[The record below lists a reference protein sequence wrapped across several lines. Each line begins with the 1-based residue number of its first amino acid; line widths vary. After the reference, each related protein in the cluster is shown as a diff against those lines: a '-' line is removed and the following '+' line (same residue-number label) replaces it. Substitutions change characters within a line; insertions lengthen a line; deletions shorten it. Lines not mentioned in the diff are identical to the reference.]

1 LTSAVVRVPRDPSED
16 PDSTSAVDSGP
27 DSPAPDATPSL
38 GHRGLSLVA
47 VIAVLSGIRAA
58 WTAAFS
64 LHPALGVAVI
74 ASCAALLA
82 LGATA
87 AHVRTRRAL
96 GRADAAV
103 LLIGLLLFGC
113 TTAAGIAPGG
123 FSYDDVGVLLQTA
136 ARSLLAG
143 QPIYGLS
150 HPHAGA
156 LLPGG
161 AGAPVTAM
169 MNGHIVS
176 DYGYPPLAA
185 VFAAFVEKLAPGLPS
200 PIVVSR
206 IGLAAGAVLLF
217 RLLPPT
223 LRPAAPVVCFVLPML
238 PKYAQMGYPVLVA
251 LPLLVVAVAWW
262 PSIGAG
268 GRLGWRGILKGICLG
283 LAAATHPLAWFLA
296 PFLVIGVWLVRRGEV
311 SSRAATAVTA
321 RWLAAAAAAFV
332 AVNLPFV
339 LQGPA
344 AWAHGIAEPLFQHAV
359 PIGQGLVGVTLQ
371 LTGGSGALA
380 WYGYASQVL
389 LIGLLIA
396 FSLGIRRLAPAAMV
410 LPWAVFFLST
420 RSQDDYYCLL
430 APLWLLGATISLR
443 PEQYLRA
450 HQLWSR
456 RLNSTRSHKS
466 AVRPRAV
473 WPLRSAAAVLPAAAL
488 VCAAVAVATP
498 APLQL
503 SVTGLDTA
511 GKGIRRIHATVT
523 NTSGNT
529 LSPHFAVTHG
539 SGIIPGFW
547 TVQQGPAMLKPGQ
560 SASYTL
566 LTTGSAVTPGR
577 NVRLRVVSDNP
588 LTLSS
593 TLLAPTGPATHAPG
607 R

>member
-1 LTSAVVRVPRDPSED
+1 LTSAVARVPRDPSED
-16 PDSTSAVDSGP
+16 RDSTSAVRSRP

-47 VIAVLSGIRAA
+47 VVAVLSGIRAA
-58 WTAAFS
+58 WSAAFS

-113 TTAAGIAPGG
+113 TTVAGIAPGG

-143 QPIYGLS
+143 QPLYGLP

-161 AGAPVTAM
+161 ASAPVTAM

-238 PKYAQMGYPVLVA
+238 PRYAQMGYPVLVA

-268 GRLGWRGILKGICLG
+268 GRLGWHGILKGICLG
-283 LAAATHPLAWFLA
+283 LAAATHPLAWFLT
-296 PFLVIGVWLVRRGEV
+296 PFVVIGVWLVRRGEL
-311 SSRAATAVTA
+311 SGRATTAVTA
-321 RWLAAAAAAFV
+321 RWLTAAAAAFA

-339 LQGPA
+339 LQSPA

-371 LTGGSGALA
+371 LTGGSGALG

-389 LIGLLIA
+389 LIGLLLA
-396 FSLGIRRLAPAAMV
+396 FALGVRRLAPAAMV
-410 LPWAVFFLST
+410 LPWAVFFLAT

-430 APLWLLGATISLR
+430 APLWLLGAAICLR

-450 HQLWSR
+450 HRLWSV
-456 RLNSTRSHKS
+456 RLNTTQLR
-466 AVRPRAV
+466 RA
-473 WPLRSAAAVLPAAAL
+473 AAAVLPVAAL
-488 VCAAVAVATP
+488 GCAVVAVATP
-498 APLQL
+498 APLRL
-503 SVTGLDTA
+503 AVTRFDTA
-511 GKGIRRIHATVT
+511 GNGIRRIHATVT
-523 NTSGNT
+523 NTSGHSLT
-529 LSPHFAVTHG
+529 PHFAITHG
-539 SGIIPGFW
+539 SGIISGFW
-547 TVQQGPAMLKPGQ
+547 AVQHGPAILKPGR

-566 LTTGSAVTPGR
+566 LTPGSAVSPGR
-577 NVRLRVVSDNP
+577 DLRLRVVSDGP
-588 LTLSS
+588 MTLSS
-593 TLLAPTGPATHAPG
+593 TVLNTAALKRPQATAAPIDPATHAPG